1 MLDADPDISV
11 VGESA
16 EGLETVSLVEKLQP
30 DLLVVDVMMP
40 GLNGLEVARQVA
52 KRSPSTRVIILSM
65 HSDEA
70 YVLQA
75 LKNGVL
81 GYVLKESSAEDL
93 IRAIDD
99 VSRGL
104 VYLSPPLSQ
113 RAIESYMNRAQ
124 ETASG
129 PYSKLTNRER
139 EVMQLTVDGL
149 TNAEIA
155 EKLSISPRTAETHRA
170 NLMRKLDVRTQ
181 TELLRLAYRTGV
193 LPLEL
198 GPMQL

>member
-1 MLDADPDISV
+1 M
-11 VGESA
+11 
-16 EGLETVSLVEKLQP
+16 
-30 DLLVVDVMMP
+30 
-40 GLNGLEVARQVA
+40 
-52 KRSPSTRVIILSM
+52 
-65 HSDEA
+65 
-70 YVLQA
+70 
-75 LKNGVL
+75 
-81 GYVLKESSAEDL
+81 LKESSAEDL